1 MSDMSKLQKQQYSN
15 WLKRKR
21 KSNGELYSENT
32 VNSYASSL
40 STAPARLSGIE
51 LENTDVYGI
60 TSADQFHEMRQIMER
75 AENFEEINLKAG
87 NKAFQYALEYY
98 EDFLREQE
106 KGNEPVG
113 DADGNPLNYSITST
127 PIVFTAAAGL
137 PTALLDKNIILY
149 GPPGTGKTYN
159 TVTYAVAIIEN
170 KPLHN
175 IMYEVRTKGY
185 EVIQERYRSYKE
197 KGLIEFTT
205 FHQSYGYEE
214 FIEGIKPKI
223 QQGDET
229 GQISDDVA
237 YEIKPGVFKQFCE
250 KAQTPIIQDS
260 NSYGIR
266 KEPVIWKVSLGG
278 SGQNEVKRDCFD
290 NNRIRIGWDSYG
302 ERITDETDF
311 REYGGA
317 TILSRFMS
325 EMVIGDIVLILH
337 DEKTIDAIGVVT
349 GEYEWLDDMEDYKRS
364 RNVKWLATNIRE
376 NIYALNGNKV
386 MTLGSVY
393 RLNRITLA
401 DVLVMMKANDNVL
414 STAIKENANNYVFII
429 DEINRG
435 NISKILGEL
444 ITLIEP
450 SKRIGQPEEIRLR
463 LPYSQE
469 EFGVPGNV
477 YLLATMNTADR
488 SIARLDTALRR
499 RFHFAEMM
507 PRPEVLDSIRVGS
520 EIIELSAMLE
530 MMNRRIE
537 VLYDREHMI
546 GHAYFMS
553 LNNHSALDD
562 LAHIFRNT
570 IIPLLQEYFYEDYDK
585 IRLVLGDNN
594 KPESEQF
601 ILAKKTDI
609 TELFGNMND
618 FDFDDEAAYVL
629 NEEAF
634 ENAQAYRKIYSRS
647 SL

>member
-1 MSDMSKLQKQQYSN
+1 MSDLSKLKKQQYTN

-40 STAPARLSGIE
+40 TTAPARLSGIE
-51 LENTDVYGI
+51 LENTNVYEI
-60 TSADQFHEMRQIMER
+60 TSADYFHGIRRRIEK
-75 AENFEEINLKAG
+75 AENFDEINVKAG
-87 NKAFQYALEYY
+87 NRAFQYALEYY

-106 KGNEPVG
+106 KGT
-113 DADGNPLNYSITST
+113 DM
-127 PIVFTAAAGL
+127 AAAEDSSNSVIADKTSALAVTTRL
-137 PTALLDKNIILY
+137 PSALLDKNIILY

-170 KPLHN
+170 KPLH
-175 IMYEVRTKGY
+175 IILDEVKNSGY
-185 EVIQERYRSYKE
+185 DVILKRYRSYKN
-197 KGLIEFTT
+197 KGQIDFTT

-229 GQISDDVA
+229 GQIRDEIA

-250 KAQTPIIQDS
+250 KAQIPVIQDS

-278 SGQNEVKRDCFD
+278 SGQNQVKRDCFD

-349 GEYEWLDDMEDYKRS
+349 GEYEWIDEMEDYKRS
-364 RNVKWLATNIRE
+364 REVKWLAKDIRGD
-376 NIYALNGNKV
+376 IYALNGNKV
-386 MTLGSVY
+386 LTLGSVY

-401 DVLVMMKANDNVL
+401 DVLVMMKANNNVL
-414 STAIKENANNYVFII
+414 GTAIKENANNYVFII

-450 SKRIGQPEEIRLR
+450 SKRIGQSEEITLR

-469 EFGVPGNV
+469 DFGVPGNV

-507 PRPEVLDSIRVGS
+507 PQPEILETLSVGN
-520 EIIELSAMLE
+520 EVIELSSMLAA
-530 MMNRRIE
+530 MNRRIE

-546 GHAYFMS
+546 GHAYFIS
-553 LNNHSALDD
+553 LKSHSALNE
-562 LAHIFRNT
+562 LSHIFRNT

-601 ILAKKTDI
+601 ILAKKTNI
-609 TELFGNMND
+609 VELFGNMNS
-618 FDFDDEAAYVL
+618 FDFDDEVAYEINNVAFGQV
-629 NEEAF
+629 EA
-634 ENAQAYRKIYSRS
+634 YSKIYRHS

>member
-1 MSDMSKLQKQQYSN
+1 MSDLSKLQKQQYTN

-51 LENTDVYGI
+51 PVNTNVYEI
-60 TSADQFHEMRQIMER
+60 TSADYFHGIRQRMEK
-75 AENFEEINLKAG
+75 AENFEEINVKAG
-87 NKAFQYALEYY
+87 NRAFQYALEYY

-106 KGNEPVG
+106 QG
-113 DADGNPLNYSITST
+113 ADM
-127 PIVFTAAAGL
+127 AAAGDSFNSVLADKTSALAVTNGL
-137 PTALLDKNIILY
+137 PSVLLDKNIILY

-170 KPLHN
+170 KPLH
-175 IMYEVRTKGY
+175 IILDEVKISGY
-185 EVIQERYRSYKE
+185 DVILKRYRSYKD
-197 KGLIEFTT
+197 KGQIEFTT

-229 GQISDDVA
+229 GQISDEIA
-237 YEIKPGVFKQFCE
+237 FEIKPGVFKQFCE
-250 KAQTPIIQDS
+250 KAQTPVIPDS

-278 SGQNEVKRDCFD
+278 SGENEVKRDCFD

-349 GEYEWLDDMEDYKRS
+349 GEYEWLDEMEDYKRS
-364 RNVKWLATNIRE
+364 RKVKWLAKDTRE
-376 NIYALNGNKV
+376 DIYALNGNKV

-401 DVLVMMKANDNVL
+401 DVLVMMKANNNVL
-414 STAIKENANNYVFII
+414 GTAIKENANNYVFII

-450 SKRIGQPEEIRLR
+450 TKRIGQREEIRLR

-469 EFGVPGNV
+469 EFGVPNNV

-488 SIARLDTALRR
+488 AIARLDTALRR
-499 RFHFAEMM
+499 RFHFSEMM
-507 PRPEVLDSIRVGS
+507 PRPEVLGNVSVDNEV
-520 EIIELSAMLE
+520 IELSTMLAV
-530 MMNRRIE
+530 MNRRIE

-546 GHAYFMS
+546 GHAYFMPIRS
-553 LNNHSALDD
+553 KSTVHD
-562 LAHIFRNT
+562 LAYIFSNT

-594 KPESEQF
+594 KPEDEQF
-601 ILAKKTDI
+601 ILARKTNMA
-609 TELFGNMND
+609 ELFGNMNG
-618 FDFDDEAAYVL
+618 FDFDDEVSYEL
-629 NEEAF
+629 NDRAF
-634 ENAQAYRKIYSRS
+634 AQIEAYRKIYKRS